1 MSGSGRSSDSGDG
14 SVHVQHRSSSKE
26 NAESS
31 YAKSANTQVTST
43 HTENEHETWRF
54 PLRKRYK
61 THLQTRPKP
70 FLDCFQVGFL
80 FKRVSTYP
88 SESNPIVLQL
98 VTVLRADLWQKI
110 QDFSVRLRKR
120 RFFDGWWWCSSLQ
133 ESWLKNGCISQTLMI
148 MGERV

>member
-1 MSGSGRSSDSGDG
+1 MKSWYLIVFAGIFNQWKDMLWCLVVPDDLDHGGSGDG
-14 SVHVQHRSSSKE
+14 SVHFQHRSSSKE

-31 YAKSANTQVTST
+31 YAKSASTQVTST
-43 HTENEHETWRF
+43 HTENEHETWRY
-54 PLRKRYK
+54 PLRKDTK
-61 THLQTRPKP
+61 HHLQTRAKP

-80 FKRVSTYP
+80 FKRVSTYL

-120 RFFDGWWWCSSLQ
+120 RFFVRL
-133 ESWLKNGCISQTLMI
+133 
-148 MGERV
+148 